1 MIATSIRDDVYAIT
15 VNDRTTDLFEG
26 LWPISQE
33 GVSYNSYLVKDEKTA
48 LIELTKEFKTDELFD
63 QVSEIKSIQDIDYL
77 IINHM
82 EPDHTGAMKS
92 LHLLN
97 PNLTIICTP
106 KARPMIENYYGITE
120 NIREVA
126 DGEELS
132 LGKKTL
138 KFFHTPF
145 VHWPETMMTYI
156 VEEKVLFSC
165 DGFGGYGALTGAIFD
180 DQIQDLDFYI
190 KESLRYYTN
199 IVAKFTKPV
208 LNAIEKLAD
217 IPVEVIAPSH
227 GLLWRKDPGKIV
239 ELYKK
244 WSEYGTGDNEA
255 GVTLLYGSMYGNTEA
270 VMNYVAKGLCSEGVP
285 VQIFDVARTHMSYIL
300 PSLWVNKGVM
310 IGAPTYE
317 GSLFPAMGLALEEA
331 SIKRVLNKKTAYF
344 GSYGWSGGALR
355 QIKKL
360 IEPIK
365 WEMVDT
371 FEFAGGPG
379 DAELQKAIE
388 FGAAFA
394 RMIKEDQ

>member
-1 MIATSIRDDVYAIT
+1 MIATPIRDDVYAIT

-33 GVSYNSYLVKDEKTA
+33 GVSYNSYLIKDEKTA
-48 LIELTKEFKTDELFD
+48 LLELTKEFKTGEFFD
-63 QVSEIKSIQDIDYL
+63 HVSEVKSINEIDYL
-77 IINHM
+77 IVNHM

-92 LHLLN
+92 LFRLN
-97 PNLTIICTP
+97 PDITILCTP

-120 NIREVA
+120 NIHEVA
-126 DGEELS
+126 DGEEIS
-132 LGKKTL
+132 LGRKTL

-156 VEEKVLFSC
+156 IEDKVLFSC
-165 DGFGGYGALTGAIFD
+165 DGFGGYGALSGAIFD

-208 LNAIEKLAD
+208 LNAIEKLSGYP
-217 IPVEVIAPSH
+217 IEVIAPSH
-227 GLLWRKDPGKIV
+227 GLLWRKNPGKIV

-244 WSEYGTGDNEA
+244 WSEYGTGDHEP
-255 GVTLLYGSMYGNTEA
+255 GVTLLYGSMYGNTET

-317 GSLFPAMGLALEEA
+317 GSLFPAMSLALEEA
-331 SIKRVLNKKTAYF
+331 GIKRVLNKKTAYF

-360 IEPIK
+360 IEPVK
-365 WEMVDT
+365 WDMLDT
-371 FEFAGGPG
+371 FEFAGGPS
-379 DAELQKAIE
+379 DEELEKAIE

-394 RMIKEDQ
+394 RAVKE